1 MFPSWVML
9 VPVPFN
15 ESKKSLIYNYNIKL
29 ISYFCIKFTIPMKGK
44 IIWIIICAIISLVYA
59 IVCFVDGSYYLSLF
73 GLLLLGSNV
82 HDYITLK
89 KK

>member
-1 MFPSWVML
+1 
-9 VPVPFN
+9 
-15 ESKKSLIYNYNIKL
+15 
-29 ISYFCIKFTIPMKGK
+29 MKGK